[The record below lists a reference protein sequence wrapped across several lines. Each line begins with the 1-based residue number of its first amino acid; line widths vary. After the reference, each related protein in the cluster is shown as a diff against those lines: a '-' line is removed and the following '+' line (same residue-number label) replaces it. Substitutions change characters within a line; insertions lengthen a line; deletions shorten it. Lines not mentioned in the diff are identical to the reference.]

1 MGDKGEGGV
10 KNLKKEAQ
18 SHILN
23 IGQKFTYHLQL
34 RVISPPKYFQYS
46 HFLAKVVPW

>member
-18 SHILN
+18 SYILN
-23 IGQKFTYHLQL
+23 IGQKFTYHLQFKSNFPSK
-34 RVISPPKYFQYS
+34 IFPIFTFPG
-46 HFLAKVVPW
+46 